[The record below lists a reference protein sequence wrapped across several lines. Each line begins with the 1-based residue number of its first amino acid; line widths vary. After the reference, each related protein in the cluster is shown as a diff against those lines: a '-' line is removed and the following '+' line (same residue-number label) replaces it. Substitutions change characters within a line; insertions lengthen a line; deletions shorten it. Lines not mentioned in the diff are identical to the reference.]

1 MMADVAHVVA
11 GREQKAEFSRVLL
24 SFLERH

>member
-1 MMADVAHVVA
+1 MLAGVAHVVA
-11 GREQKAEFSRVLL
+11 GREQKAEFSRLLL